1 MAGKYVRY
9 DIVLSECLSQLLFP
23 QNLSLS
29 TDYFCYFL
37 AARCLSLSVNQ
48 NPISNWPTYQGGMY
62 PKRQTHPD
70 IVEKSGVQ
78 VCE

>member
-29 TDYFCYFL
+29 TWEPIIFVIFL
-37 AARCLSLSVNQ
+37 LLAVFL
-48 NPISNWPTYQGGMY
+48 
-62 PKRQTHPD
+62 
-70 IVEKSGVQ
+70 
-78 VCE
+78 